1 MPDHIR
7 SSGKMNLN
15 LFTLAFP
22 GDLEKDFVED
32 YFGKSKKHVRI
43 ALILAIFFYGI
54 FGVLD
59 AWLVPAQKQSLW
71 LIRYL
76 IFLPFTGFILL
87 LSFNKY
93 FSKYMQAANA
103 AVVLLAGLG
112 IIIMMRIAPYPAN
125 NSYYA
130 GLILVFIFGYTFFKL
145 RFIWASAA
153 GWLIVV
159 AYEISAF
166 WLDET
171 PIAVLV
177 NNNFFFLTGNILGM
191 FACYSIEFYL
201 RKEYFISRLLEV
213 EKKKVNEANLVLEKT
228 VEKRTHQLTLIN
240 EELNQ
245 EIVEKKLNE
254 AALRESEEKYR
265 TIIESIEEGYFE
277 VDLAGHL
284 KFFNESTCNIL
295 GYTYEELLG
304 INYREFTDSLT
315 SEKMYKVFNQIYKT
329 GKPVKVMDYGIIR
342 KDGTTRILSM
352 STSLICDASGT
363 IIGFR
368 GIARDD
374 TDRKLAEEKIRRM
387 NDELEQRVAKRTVEL
402 NEANQALKKS
412 LETVQ
417 ATQDRM
423 VETEKLAALG
433 SLVAGIAHEINT
445 PVGIGVTAASLL
457 DEKTKTILDL
467 YESGAVKRS
476 DFESYLKAASES
488 STYILSNLQR
498 AADLIHSFKQVATDQ
513 SNEDCRPFNIK
524 EYIEDVLLSLRP
536 KLKKT
541 EHEIR
546 LDCSEKLVIYS
557 SPGAFSQLLTNLVMN
572 SLVHGF
578 NGINRGEIDIAV
590 SEADG
595 FLNIQYSDNGKG
607 MDEETLKNI
616 YNPFFTTKRS
626 HGGTGLGMHIVYN
639 LVTQKLGG
647 QISAKSKIEEG
658 TLFDIYVPLGQEIDN
673 EIYNRSETQ
682 FTSR

>member
-1 MPDHIR
+1 MSDHQQ
-7 SSGKMNLN
+7 SFGKMNLN

-22 GDLEKDFVED
+22 GDLEKHFIKD
-32 YFGKSKKHVRI
+32 YFDKSIKHGRI
-43 ALILAIFFYGI
+43 ALFLAIFFYGI
-54 FGVLD
+54 FGILD
-59 AWLVPAQKQSLW
+59 AWLIPAQKQSLW
-71 LIRYL
+71 IIRYL
-76 IFLPFTGFILL
+76 IFLPFTSIILL
-87 LSFNKY
+87 LSFTEQFK
-93 FSKYMQAANA
+93 KYMQIANA

-125 NSYYA
+125 YSYYA

-145 RFIWASAA
+145 RFIWASIA
-153 GWLIVV
+153 GWLIVG
-159 AYEISAF
+159 AYELSAF
-166 WLDET
+166 WMGQT
-171 PIAVLV
+171 PIPVLV

-201 RKEYFISRLLEV
+201 RKEYFISRLLEA
-213 EKKKVNEANLVLEKT
+213 EKKKVNDANFVLEKT
-228 VEKRTHQLTLIN
+228 VKKRTHQLTLIN

-245 EIVEKKLNE
+245 EITEKKLSE
-254 AALRESEEKYR
+254 GALRESEKKYR

-277 VDLAGHL
+277 VDLPGNL
-284 KFFNESTCNIL
+284 QFFNESTCNIL
-295 GYTYEELLG
+295 GYTSQELLG
-304 INYREFTDSLT
+304 MSYREYTDSLT
-315 SEKMYKVFNQIYKT
+315 SDKMYQIFNKIYKT
-329 GKPVKVMDYGIIR
+329 GQPVKVMDYGIIR

-352 STSLICDASGT
+352 STSLISDASGAA
-363 IIGFR
+363 IGFR

-387 NDELEQRVAKRTVEL
+387 NDELENRVVKRTAEL
-402 NEANQALKKS
+402 NDANTALKKS

-423 VETEKLAALG
+423 VETEKMAALG

-457 DEKTKTILDL
+457 DEKTKKILDL
-467 YESGAVKRS
+467 YDSGAVKRS
-476 DFESYLKAASES
+476 DFESYLKAAAES
-488 STYILSNLQR
+488 STYILSNLKR

-513 SNEDCRPFNIK
+513 SNEDRRKFKIK
-524 EYIEDVLLSLRP
+524 EYIENVLLSLGP

-541 EHEIR
+541 EHDIR
-546 LDCSEKLVIYS
+546 LDCPENLVVNS

-572 SLVHGF
+572 SLIHGF
-578 NGINRGEIDIAV
+578 NGINKGEIDIAV
-590 SEADG
+590 SEAGG
-595 FLNIQYSDNGKG
+595 FLRIQYNDTGRG

-647 QISAKSKIEEG
+647 QISAESRIEEG
-658 TLFDIYVPLGQEIDN
+658 TLFDIRVPLIQETDN
-673 EIYNRSETQ
+673 ESYN
-682 FTSR
+682 

>member
-1 MPDHIR
+1 MRDHTHML
-7 SSGKMNLN
+7 GKMNLN

-22 GDLEKDFVED
+22 RDLEKHFIED
-32 YFGKSKKHVRI
+32 YYEKSKKHARV

-59 AWLVPAQKQSLW
+59 AWLIPDQKQSLW
-71 LIRYL
+71 LIRYF
-76 IFLPFTGFILL
+76 IFLPFTSLILL
-87 LSFNKY
+87 LSFTEY
-93 FSKYMQAANA
+93 FKKYMQLANA

-112 IIIMMRIAPYPAN
+112 IILMMRIAPYPVN
-125 NSYYA
+125 YSYYA

-145 RFIWASAA
+145 RFIWASTA
-153 GWLIVV
+153 GWLIVA
-159 AYEISAF
+159 AYELSAVLF
-166 WLDET
+166 GQT
-171 PIAVLV
+171 PIPVLV

-201 RKEYFISRLLEV
+201 RKEYFISRLLEA
-213 EKKKVNEANLVLEKT
+213 EKKKVNEANYLLEKK

-240 EELNQ
+240 DELNQ
-245 EIVEKKLNE
+245 EIAEKKLSE
-254 AALRESEEKYR
+254 AALRESEKKYR

-277 VDLAGHL
+277 VDLPGNL

-295 GYTYEELLG
+295 GYTHEELLG
-304 INYREFTDSLT
+304 INYREYTDSST
-315 SEKMYKVFNQIYKT
+315 SEKMYKVFNNIYKT

-352 STSLICDASGT
+352 STSLMSDASGT
-363 IIGFR
+363 AIGFR

-374 TDRKLAEEKIRRM
+374 TDRKLAEEKIRLL
-387 NDELEQRVAKRTVEL
+387 NDELEHRVAKRTTEL
-402 NEANQALKKS
+402 NEANTALKKS

-423 VETEKLAALG
+423 VETEKMAALG

-457 DEKTKTILDL
+457 DERTQRIIDL
-467 YESGAVKRS
+467 YDSGEVKRS
-476 DFESYLKAASES
+476 DFESYLNAASES
-488 STYILSNLQR
+488 STYILSNLRR

-513 SNEDCRPFNIK
+513 SNEDCRKFNIK
-524 EYIEDVLLSLRP
+524 EYIEYVLLSLRP

-541 EHEIR
+541 EHDIR
-546 LDCSEKLVIYS
+546 LDCPDGLVVFS

-572 SLVHGF
+572 SLIHGF
-578 NGINRGEIDIAV
+578 NGTDKGDIRIGV
-590 SEADG
+590 TEADG
-595 FLNIQYSDNGKG
+595 SLILKYSDNGKG
-607 MDEETLKNI
+607 MDEKTIKNI

-647 QISAKSKIEEG
+647 QISVESKIEEG
-658 TLFDIYVPLGQEIDN
+658 TVFDIRVPLKMEVDN
-673 EIYNRSETQ
+673 ESYL
-682 FTSR
+682 

>member
-1 MPDHIR
+1 MPDHNH
-7 SSGKMNLN
+7 SLGKMNLN
-15 LFTLAFP
+15 VFTLAFP
-22 GDLEKDFVED
+22 GNLEKHFLED
-32 YFGKSKKHVRI
+32 YFEKSKKHVRI

-54 FGVLD
+54 FGILD
-59 AWLVPAQKQSLW
+59 AWLIPDQKQSLW
-71 LIRYL
+71 IIRYL
-76 IFLPFTGFILL
+76 IFLPFTSLILI
-87 LSFNKY
+87 LSFTKHFNKY
-93 FSKYMQAANA
+93 MQVANA

-112 IIIMMRIAPYPAN
+112 IIVMMRIAPYPAN
-125 NSYYA
+125 YSYYA

-145 RFIWASAA
+145 RFISASIV
-153 GWLIVV
+153 GWLIVS
-159 AYEISAF
+159 AYELSAF
-166 WLDET
+166 WLGQT

-201 RKEYFISRLLEV
+201 RKEYFITKLLEAEKQKV
-213 EKKKVNEANLVLEKT
+213 NDANLILEKKVK
-228 VEKRTHQLTLIN
+228 KRTHQLTLIN

-245 EIVEKKLNE
+245 EIAEKKLSE

-265 TIIESIEEGYFE
+265 TIIESIEESYFE
-277 VDLAGHL
+277 VDLPGNL
-284 KFFNESTCNIL
+284 QFFNESTCKIL
-295 GYTYEELLG
+295 GYTQEELLG
-304 INYREFTDSLT
+304 MNYREYTDALT
-315 SEKMYKVFNQIYKT
+315 SEKMYKVFNKIFKT
-329 GKPVKVMDYGIIR
+329 GKPVKVMDYGIMR

-352 STSLICDASGT
+352 STSLICDASGAV
-363 IIGFR
+363 IGFR

-402 NEANQALKKS
+402 HEANQALKKS

-423 VETEKLAALG
+423 VETEKMAALG

-457 DEKTKTILDL
+457 DEKTKKILEL

-476 DFESYLKAASES
+476 DFESYLKGAAES
-488 STYILSNLQR
+488 STYILSNLHR

-513 SNEDCRPFNIK
+513 SNEDCRKFNIK
-524 EYIEDVLLSLRP
+524 EYIENILLSLRP

-541 EHEIR
+541 NHEIR
-546 LDCSEKLVIYS
+546 LECPENLVINS

-572 SLVHGF
+572 SLIHGF
-578 NGINRGEIDIAV
+578 NGIDDGEIGIAV
-590 SEADG
+590 SEAEG
-595 FLNIQYSDNGKG
+595 FLRIQYSDNGKG
-607 MDEETLKNI
+607 MDEEALKKM
-616 YNPFFTTKRS
+616 YDPFFTTKRS

-647 QISAKSKIEEG
+647 QISAESKIEKG
-658 TLFDIYVPLGQEIDN
+658 TLFEIRVPMKQEAGH
-673 EIYNRSETQ
+673 ELYN
-682 FTSR
+682 

>member
-1 MPDHIR
+1 MSDHDHAFD
-7 SSGKMNLN
+7 KMNLN

-22 GDLEKDFVED
+22 GDHEKHFIED
-32 YFGKSKKHVRI
+32 YFKKSKRHVRI
-43 ALILAIFFYGI
+43 ALLLAIFFYGI
-54 FGVLD
+54 FGILD
-59 AWLVPAQKQSLW
+59 AWLMPAQKQSLW
-71 LIRYL
+71 LIRYV
-76 IFLPFTGFILL
+76 IFIPFTGIILL
-87 LSFNKY
+87 LSFTEY
-93 FSKYMQAANA
+93 FKKYMQVANA

-125 NSYYA
+125 YSYYA

-145 RFIWASAA
+145 RFIWASIA
-153 GWLIVV
+153 GWLIVA
-159 AYEISAF
+159 AYELSAF
-166 WLDET
+166 WLGQT
-171 PIAVLV
+171 PLPVLV

-201 RKEYFISRLLEV
+201 RKEYFISRLLEA

-228 VEKRTHQLTLIN
+228 VKKRTQQLTLTN

-245 EIVEKKLNE
+245 EIAEKKLSE

-277 VDLAGHL
+277 VDLPGNL
-284 KFFNESTCNIL
+284 KFFNESTCKIL
-295 GYTYEELLG
+295 GYTQQELSG
-304 INYREFTDSLT
+304 ISYREYTDALT
-315 SEKMYKVFNQIYKT
+315 SEKMYKIFNKVYKS

-352 STSLICDASGT
+352 STSLICDSSGAA
-363 IIGFR
+363 IGFR

-387 NDELEQRVAKRTVEL
+387 NDELENRVAKRTTEL
-402 NEANQALKKS
+402 NEVNAALKKS

-423 VETEKLAALG
+423 VETEKMVALG

-457 DEKTKTILDL
+457 DERTQKILGL
-467 YESGAVKRS
+467 YDSGAVKRS
-476 DFESYLKAASES
+476 DFESYLKAAAES
-488 STYILSNLQR
+488 STYILSNLRR

-513 SNEDCRPFNIK
+513 SNEDCRKFKIR
-524 EYIEDVLLSLRP
+524 EYFENVLLSLRP
-536 KLKKT
+536 KLKMT
-541 EHEIR
+541 DHDIR
-546 LDCSEKLVIYS
+546 LDCPENLVINS

-578 NGINRGEIDIAV
+578 NGINKGEIGIAV
-590 SEADG
+590 SEAEG
-595 FLNIQYSDNGKG
+595 FIRIQYGDNGKG

-626 HGGTGLGMHIVYN
+626 NGGTGLGMHIVYN

-647 QISAKSKIEEG
+647 QISAESRIEEG
-658 TLFDIYVPLGQEIDN
+658 TLFDIRIPLKQETHN
-673 EIYNRSETQ
+673 ALCK
-682 FTSR
+682 

>member
-1 MPDHIR
+1 MPDHTHLL
-7 SSGKMNLN
+7 GKMNLN

-22 GDLEKDFVED
+22 GDLEKHFIKD
-32 YFGKSKKHVRI
+32 YFEKSKKHARI
-43 ALILAIFFYGI
+43 ALLLAIFFYGI

-59 AWLVPAQKQSLW
+59 AWLIPEQKQTLW

-76 IFLPFTGFILL
+76 IFLPFTSLILL
-87 LSFNKY
+87 LSFTKH
-93 FSKYMQAANA
+93 FKKYMQVANA

-112 IIIMMRIAPYPAN
+112 IILMMRIAPYPVN
-125 NSYYA
+125 YSYYA

-145 RFIWASAA
+145 RFIWASTA
-153 GWLIVV
+153 GWLIVA
-159 AYEISAF
+159 AYELSAVLF
-166 WLDET
+166 GQT
-171 PIAVLV
+171 PIPVLV

-201 RKEYFISRLLEV
+201 RKEYFISRLLEA
-213 EKKKVNEANLVLEKT
+213 EKKKVNEANYLLEKK
-228 VEKRTHQLTLIN
+228 VKKRTHQLTLIN

-245 EIVEKKLNE
+245 EIAEKKLSE

-277 VDLAGHL
+277 VDLPGNL

-295 GYTYEELLG
+295 GYKHNELLG
-304 INYREFTDSLT
+304 INYREYTESLT
-315 SEKMYKVFNQIYKT
+315 SEKMYQVFNKIYKT
-329 GKPVKVMDYGIIR
+329 GKPVKVMDYGILR

-352 STSLICDASGT
+352 STSLMSDASGAA
-363 IIGFR
+363 IGFR

-374 TDRKLAEEKIRRM
+374 TDRKLAEEKIRRL
-387 NDELEQRVAKRTVEL
+387 NDELEHRVAKRTTEL
-402 NEANQALKKS
+402 NEANTALKKS

-417 ATQDRM
+417 ATRDRM
-423 VETEKLAALG
+423 VETEKMAALG

-457 DEKTKTILDL
+457 DERTQTILDL
-467 YESGAVKRS
+467 YDSGEVKRS

-488 STYILSNLQR
+488 STYILSNLRR

-513 SNEDCRPFNIK
+513 SNGDCRQFNIK
-524 EYIEDVLLSLRP
+524 EYIENVLLSLRP
-536 KLKKT
+536 NLKKT

-546 LDCSEKLVIYS
+546 LDCPDNLVVVS

-572 SLVHGF
+572 SLIHGF
-578 NGINRGEIDIAV
+578 NGTDKGDIRIDV

-595 FLNIQYSDNGKG
+595 FLRLQYSDNGRG
-607 MDEETLKNI
+607 MDEKTLKNI

-647 QISAKSKIEEG
+647 QISVESKIEEG
-658 TLFDIYVPLGQEIDN
+658 TLFDIRVPLKMEVDN
-673 EIYNRSETQ
+673 ESYL
-682 FTSR
+682 